1 MLLYILLKTKSKEL
15 YLIVI
20 SHTAYDIFCK
30 APMGG
35 CPLSPPR
42 MSQVQWEKRVNK
54 EYVNSKKKKK
64 KKKMQSPKKVLG
76 YVSMCAGYVCLLPSV
91 VYLIIINDNRR
102 LTHTAQ
108 MRTF

>member
-1 MLLYILLKTKSKEL
+1 MLLYILLKTKLKL
-15 YLIVI
+15 KKMYLIVI

-54 EYVNSKKKKK
+54 EYDIKKKKK
-64 KKKMQSPKKVLG
+64 GFS
-76 YVSMCAGYVCLLPSV
+76 
-91 VYLIIINDNRR
+91 R
-102 LTHTAQ
+102 
-108 MRTF
+108 